1 MSGKISVIV
10 PIYNGEA
17 YIPKMLESLRNQTYK
32 DFEVL
37 LVDDHSTDKS
47 KMMLKD
53 ICRKDDRFKLLKPV
67 EKMGTAVKGQ
77 EYAIPYCKGDY
88 HFFLSQDDF
97 MDIDFF
103 EKCMATIEAE
113 GADVVIPNCI
123 LYYGEERKEK
133 LGEYPIKGNYE
144 IPLDSRKAFE
154 LSIEWKIHGF
164 TIERMDLFKRVGLRA
179 DFYNSEEYYKRLLF
193 LDASKIFFVD
203 TNFYYRQ
210 DNPNA
215 ITKKR
220 NFFHVDILLTDF
232 MLYKKMVEKGYSKTL
247 CRKHLKRITIEC
259 LKWYYRGIRYGLWYK
274 KNCYALRM
282 LLKTTG
288 LLACEWAMVIGGRG

>member
-1 MSGKISVIV
+1 
-10 PIYNGEA
+10 
-17 YIPKMLESLRNQTYK
+17 
-32 DFEVL
+32 
-37 LVDDHSTDKS
+37 
-47 KMMLKD
+47 
-53 ICRKDDRFKLLKPV
+53 
-67 EKMGTAVKGQ
+67 
-77 EYAIPYCKGDY
+77 
-88 HFFLSQDDF
+88 
-97 MDIDFF
+97 
-103 EKCMATIEAE
+103 
-113 GADVVIPNCI
+113 
-123 LYYGEERKEK
+123 
-133 LGEYPIKGNYE
+133 
-144 IPLDSRKAFE
+144 
-154 LSIEWKIHGF
+154 
-164 TIERMDLFKRVGLRA
+164 MDLFKRVGLRA